1 METRIRELLEIGQ
14 SRSPAELGRRLV
26 TLAHRLEFDLMSAV
40 LMKGE
45 FDQPDVVVRSV
56 SNTPAAFA
64 EVSQSL
70 DQTRRDPVMMKL
82 MSAAAPVV
90 YDQQLYIAA
99 GAADVWD
106 AQAPF
111 GYCTGIAMALHLPRR
126 RHFLFG
132 VDRPAA
138 LPPSGDRLAKLVA
151 TLQVAAVHA
160 QYAATQMFDAELD
173 APDQDVPRLTPR
185 EVEILRWTMDG
196 KSSGVIGEILGIS
209 YSAVRF
215 HIRNASR
222 KLDVSS
228 KHQAVLKAL
237 SLGIL

>member
-1 METRIRELLEIGQ
+1 
-14 SRSPAELGRRLV
+14 
-26 TLAHRLEFDLMSAV
+26 MSAV

-82 MSAAAPVV
+82 MRAAAPVV
-90 YDQQLYIAA
+90 YDQQMYIAA

-132 VDRPAA
+132 VDRPDA
-138 LPPSGDRLAKLVA
+138 LPPVGDQRSKLIA

-160 QYAATQMFDAELD
+160 QYAATQVFDAELD
-173 APDQDVPRLTPR
+173 TPDQDVPRLTPR
-185 EVEILRWTMDG
+185 EVEILRWTMEG

-222 KLDVSS
+222 KLGVSS

-237 SLGIL
+237 SQGIL

>member
-1 METRIRELLEIGQ
+1 
-14 SRSPAELGRRLV
+14 
-26 TLAHRLEFDLMSAV
+26 MSAV

-138 LPPSGDRLAKLVA
+138 LPPSGGRLAKLVA

-160 QYAATQMFDAELD
+160 QYAATQVFDAELD

>member
-1 METRIRELLEIGQ
+1 METRTRELLEIGQ
-14 SRSPAELGRRLV
+14 SRTPAELNKRLV
-26 TLAHRLEFDLMSAV
+26 ALAHRLEFGLMSAV

-45 FDQPDVVVRSV
+45 FDQSDVVVRSV

-70 DQTRRDPVMMKL
+70 DQTRRDPVMMRL
-82 MSAAAPVV
+82 MRASSPVL
-90 YDQQLYIAA
+90 YDKQLYIDA
-99 GAADVWD
+99 GAVDVWE

-111 GYCTGIAMALHLPRR
+111 GYCTGIAMALHMPRR

-132 VDRPAA
+132 VDRSAA
-138 LPPSGDRLAKLVA
+138 LPRDGDYMTKLMG

-160 QYAATQMFDAELD
+160 QYAATQIFDSALD
-173 APDQDVPRLTPR
+173 GPGQEAPRLTPR
-185 EVEILRWTMDG
+185 EVEILRWTMEG
-196 KSSGVIGEILGIS
+196 KSSGVIGEIIGIS

-215 HIRNASR
+215 HVRNASR
-222 KLDVSS
+222 KLGVSS

-237 SLGIL
+237 SLGLL